1 MLLAN
6 SHLWCDRLRRRAKA
20 AHWTSGPAVFVAIA
34 MATLVGVA
42 ATAAGA
48 APTPSPGSPF
58 ERRVSAV
65 RIQPAWLVH
74 DDDPVLLKPGDTLTD
89 TNLSAALNA
98 VKNAIS
104 ARGERYGRALGTSL
118 LTLTYVEPEFAL
130 GDHDDV
136 AVTLRP
142 FYLALPVGAMGRLAL
157 PFPREL
163 PRGDRRNGPN
173 MLPLE
178 LGVSSDRT
186 IGLSADAAL
195 ALNFGGNTKRPA
207 PYTFRL
213 SGQQSLEN
221 SYHSGHAAFRS
232 ALTRSSGLTRS
243 IYAAAE
249 ASTALQPLAENRD
262 RRNSAGIR
270 TGMTLAPWRS
280 SRLLLDLSL
289 RRTDERFEDRAASMA
304 NPPAGAGRHTE
315 DSPDELASRVLFEAI
330 PPTMLGFFRA
340 ALWHDVQRSNGAS
353 TQRLSGRVGY
363 AREWLLR
370 PNQSI
375 GFEVVAGL
383 GELWGVSP
391 ERRRF
396 FGGTA
401 GGSFLYDAPDA
412 NSLLK
417 APNGPLLRSF
427 GRAQAGLLEPSGT
440 TRGGTRFRHAS
451 LSVSLPI
458 PAWSRPLIPDEPV
471 GIPGT
476 NGRELTLKDMLRNQ
490 VDRSGPN
497 LLASSLAALEQLDPP
512 EAQRR
517 AREVFGEIQP
527 AAHYIIDRANV
538 FALKPLLLLDV
549 ATLESATQSESW
561 TAAGAGVQL
570 TVVTAQLD
578 VGYMRTVSGAARSK
592 DNLFLRLA
600 FERLF

>member
-1 MLLAN
+1 MPL
-6 SHLWCDRLRRRAKA
+6 
-20 AHWTSGPAVFVAIA
+20 
-34 MATLVGVA
+34 
-42 ATAAGA
+42 
-48 APTPSPGSPF
+48 
-58 ERRVSAV
+58 
-65 RIQPAWLVH
+65 Q
-74 DDDPVLLKPGDTLTD
+74 PGDTLTG

-98 VKNAIS
+98 VKNAVS

-157 PFPREL
+157 PVSREL
-163 PRGDRRNGPN
+163 PRGDRRAGRD

-178 LGVSSDRT
+178 LGLSSDRT

-195 ALNFGGNTKRPA
+195 ALNFGGKAKGTA
-207 PYTFRL
+207 PHTVRL

-232 ALTRSSGLTRS
+232 TRTRRSGLMRS

-249 ASTALQPLAENRD
+249 ASTALQPLAEYRD
-262 RRNSAGIR
+262 RRHSGGLR
-270 TGMTLAPWRS
+270 TGMALAPWRS
-280 SRLLLDLSL
+280 SRLFLDLSL
-289 RRTDERFEDRAASMA
+289 QRTDERLEGRTAGTA
-304 NPPAGAGRHTE
+304 NPLAGDSSRTE
-315 DSPDELASRVLFEAI
+315 DSPDELAGRVLFEAI
-330 PPTMLGFFRA
+330 PPRMLGFFRA
-340 ALWHDVQRSNGAS
+340 ALWHDIQRSHGAS
-353 TQRLSGRVGY
+353 TQRLVGRIGY

-370 PNQSI
+370 PNQGI

-396 FGGTA
+396 FGGTP
-401 GGSFLYDAPDA
+401 GGSFLYDASDA

-427 GRAQAGLLEPSGT
+427 GRAQAGLLGPSGT

-451 LSVSLPI
+451 LSISLPI
-458 PAWSRPLIPDEPV
+458 PTWSRPLIPDEPV
-471 GIPGT
+471 GIPGP

-497 LLASSLAALEQLDPP
+497 LLASSLAELEQLDPP
-512 EAQRR
+512 EAERR
-517 AREVFGEIQP
+517 AREVFREIQP

-538 FALKPLLLLDV
+538 FAIKPLLLLDV

-570 TVVTAQLD
+570 VVVTAKLD
-578 VGYMRTVSGAARSK
+578 IGYMRTVAGPGRSK
-592 DNLFLRLA
+592 DNVFLRLA